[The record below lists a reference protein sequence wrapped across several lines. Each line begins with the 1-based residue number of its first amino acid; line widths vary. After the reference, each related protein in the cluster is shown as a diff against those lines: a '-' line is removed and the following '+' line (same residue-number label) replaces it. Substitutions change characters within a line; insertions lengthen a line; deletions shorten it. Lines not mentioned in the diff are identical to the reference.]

1 MASTYACPNG
11 AQTLPDSLR
20 GLSASPFYD
29 CAVYFFLISNTL
41 DSTYN
46 LMGSFKETLIESFFS
61 VQGQDGPHHCFNRF
75 FFSLCRYFLKGHGRV
90 IFWCSW
96 IHPD

>member
-46 LMGSFKETLIESFFS
+46 LMGNFKETLIESFF
-61 VQGQDGPHHCFNRF
+61 F
-75 FFSLCRYFLKGHGRV
+75 FLYKVKMVPIIVLIDFFLPLSLFS
-90 IFWCSW
+90 
-96 IHPD
+96 

>member
-1 MASTYACPNG
+1 MLALMAPKLFQIHYEASL
-11 AQTLPDSLR
+11 LPLFMTA
-20 GLSASPFYD
+20 LSI
-29 CAVYFFLISNTL
+29 FFLISNTL

-46 LMGSFKETLIESFFS
+46 LMGNFKETLIESFFS